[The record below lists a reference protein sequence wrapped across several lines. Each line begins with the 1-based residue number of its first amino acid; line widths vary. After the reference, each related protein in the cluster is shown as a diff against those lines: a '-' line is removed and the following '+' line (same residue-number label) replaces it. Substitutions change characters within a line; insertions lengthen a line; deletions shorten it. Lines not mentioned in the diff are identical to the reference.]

1 MSSENVVQ
9 ELRLAHFLRGL
20 SEADLSQLAAHLP
33 SHEFQPGEIL
43 LNLGDPLEA
52 VYLILNGEVELTTY
66 DSRGESRL
74 VNRLSAGGVA
84 GLLEFFA
91 WQSIQTRSTALTE
104 VYALRWDRTA
114 LAEFLALQPEA
125 LAGLRLA
132 ARSQRLAFQLTL
144 DWLSEGEVVVGL
156 ARKHPVMLFLAEI
169 VPAILLLGGVALG
182 LWAASAGGLFEALA
196 VIAGIGGISYGIW
209 QWVDWRN
216 DYYVVTNR
224 RIVRLEKIVALYDS
238 RQETPLH
245 QVLSVS
251 VSTDAISRLLG
262 FGDVVVRT
270 YTGQIVFPAVA
281 LPRRLAALIEEQW
294 RRQQL
299 VQKVTDRQDVEK
311 AVRQVLQPGLAPET
325 PDTPSM
331 DKGQDRPAPSDPE
344 RAPQLGL
351 DHWGFQLRFE
361 SQGVVTYRKHWAVL
375 LGHIGL
381 PSLLI
386 LLVVGLVGARLGT
399 LVSLGTSWTMVEYA
413 GLSLIPLGLWWLY
426 QYADWVNDI
435 YQVTP
440 THIIDVYKRP
450 LGRELRKVA
459 PLENLLST
467 EVDRRGLIGILL
479 NFGDVT
485 ANVGTEVLDFEG
497 VFNPAAVQ
505 QDVVRAQEAFNA
517 RRREAERQQR
527 QDEMVEWLSVYH
539 EQVSGRDSE
548 EKVPEEPDDY
558 P

>member
-1 MSSENVVQ
+1 MSSEDVVQ
-9 ELRLAHFLRGL
+9 GLRLAHFLRGL
-20 SEADLSQLAAHLP
+20 SEAELVQLASLLTPANY
-33 SHEFQPGEIL
+33 EPGQIL
-43 LNLGDPLEA
+43 LNLGDPLDA
-52 VYLILNGEVELTTY
+52 AFLILDGEVELTAY
-66 DSRGESRL
+66 DSNGDSRL
-74 VNRLSAGGVA
+74 LTRLSSGAVA

-91 WQSIQTRSTALTE
+91 GRTIQVRVTAHSQVHALRWEREALTE
-104 VYALRWDRTA
+104 FLAAHPGA
-114 LAEFLALQPEA
+114 LASLK
-125 LAGLRLA
+125 LA
-132 ARSQRLAFQLTL
+132 ARSQQLAFHLNL
-144 DWLSEGEVVVGL
+144 DWLHEAEVVVGL
-156 ARKHPVMLFLAEI
+156 ARKHPVMLVLAEI
-169 VPAILLLGGVALG
+169 LPAILLATGIGLGIWASTTSSLFAILGGVLG
-182 LWAASAGGLFEALA
+182 LAGAGYA
-196 VIAGIGGISYGIW
+196 VW
-209 QWVDWRN
+209 QWVDWQN
-216 DYYVVTNR
+216 DYYIVTNR

-238 RQETPLH
+238 RQEAPLH

-262 FGDVVVRT
+262 YGDVVIRT
-270 YTGQIVFPAVA
+270 YTGEIIFPHIG
-281 LPRRLAALIEEQW
+281 LPKRLAAMIEEQW
-294 RRQQL
+294 RRQQI
-299 VQKVTDRQDVEK
+299 VQKASDRQDVEK
-311 AVRQVLQPGLAPET
+311 AVRQVLSTEPAVPDSET
-325 PDTPSM
+325 EPDVPDQGEEAAT
-331 DKGQDRPAPSDPE
+331 DPE

-361 SQGVVTYRKHWAVL
+361 SEGVVTYRKHWAVL
-375 LGHIGL
+375 LQHIGL

-386 LLVVGLVGARLGT
+386 LAVFGLVGARLGSLAVFGTVQQT
-399 LVSLGTSWTMVEYA
+399 LEFS
-413 GLSLIPLGLWWLY
+413 GLALIPLVLWWLY
-426 QYADWVNDI
+426 QYADWANDI

-497 VFNPAAVQ
+497 VFNPGAVQ

-517 RRREAERQQR
+517 RRRQSERQQR

-539 EQVSGRDSE
+539 EQVSGQDPE
-548 EKVPEEPDDY
+548 KKVPKDLDDY

>member
-1 MSSENVVQ
+1 MSSETVAQ
-9 ELRLAHFLRGL
+9 GLRLAHFLRGL
-20 SEADLSQLAAHLP
+20 SDTDLSHLSARLPLASFHA
-33 SHEFQPGEIL
+33 GDIL

-52 VYLILNGEVELTTY
+52 VFLILTGDVELTAY
-66 DSRGESRL
+66 DSHGDSRL
-74 VNRLSAGGVA
+74 LTRLSAGSIA

-91 WQSIQTRSTALTE
+91 GKSIQVRATASTD
-104 VYALRWDRTA
+104 VSALRWDRSD
-114 LAEFLALQPEA
+114 LAEFLSAHPHA
-125 LAGLRLA
+125 LASLRLA
-132 ARSQRLAFQLTL
+132 AASQRLAYHLNL
-144 DWLSEGEVVVGL
+144 DWLNEGEVVVGL
-156 ARKHPVMLFLAEI
+156 ARKHVVKLVVGEILPALVLTGGIGLGVWASTTGSGLLMALAGL
-169 VPAILLLGGVALG
+169 VGLLG
-182 LWAASAGGLFEALA
+182 AAYA
-196 VIAGIGGISYGIW
+196 VW
-209 QWVDWRN
+209 QWIDWQN

-224 RIVRLEKIVALYDS
+224 RVVRLEKIVALYDS

-262 FGDVVVRT
+262 YGDVLIRT
-270 YTGQIVFPAVA
+270 YTGQIVFPTVG
-281 LPRRLAALIEEQW
+281 LPKRLAAMIEEQW
-294 RRQQL
+294 RRQQM
-299 VQKVTDRQDVEK
+299 VQKATDREDVER
-311 AVRQVLQPGLAPET
+311 AVRDVLKPT
-325 PDTPSM
+325 PDAEAPPPSEEAST
-331 DKGQDRPAPSDPE
+331 DEPTPSDPE
-344 RAPQLGL
+344 HAPQLGL

-386 LLVVGLVGARLGT
+386 LLVVGLAGAGLGG
-399 LVSLGTSWTMVEYA
+399 LLDLRSPWTALQYA
-413 GLSLIPLGLWWLY
+413 GLALIPLGLWWLY
-426 QYADWVNDI
+426 QYVDWANDI

-497 VFNPAAVQ
+497 VFNPSAVQ
-505 QDVVRAQEAFNA
+505 QDVVRAQEAFLA
-517 RRREAERQQR
+517 QRREADRKQR

-539 EQVSGRDSE
+539 EQVSNPDNDE
-548 EKVPEEPDDY
+548 ATPKDQDDY

>member
-1 MSSENVVQ
+1 MSSQDVAEA
-9 ELRLAHFLRGL
+9 LRLAHFLRGL
-20 SEADLSQLAAHLP
+20 SEADLSKLAADLP
-33 SHEFQPGEIL
+33 QASFHPGDIL

-52 VYLILNGEVELTTY
+52 VYLILDGDVELTAFDAHG
-66 DSRGESRL
+66 DSRL
-74 VNRLSAGGVA
+74 LTRLSSGSVV
-84 GLLEFFA
+84 GLLELFGGRTLQA
-91 WQSIQTRSTALTE
+91 RASAITD
-104 VYALRWDRTA
+104 VIALRWDRVALTEFLSLQPQA
-114 LAEFLALQPEA
+114 LAS
-125 LAGLRLA
+125 LRLA
-132 ARSQRLAFQLTL
+132 AKSQELAFHLEL
-144 DWLSEGEVVVGL
+144 DWLAEGEVVVGL
-156 ARKHPVMLFLAEI
+156 ARKHPVMLIVAEI
-169 VPAILLLGGVALG
+169 LPAVILAGGIGLG
-182 LWAASAGGLFEALA
+182 LWASANGSPLLLVLSALIGLAGAGYA
-196 VIAGIGGISYGIW
+196 VW
-209 QWVDWRN
+209 QWIDWQN
-216 DYYVVTNR
+216 YYYVVTNR

-251 VSTDAISRLLG
+251 VSTDAFSRLLG
-262 FGDVVVRT
+262 YGDIVIRT
-270 YTGQIVFPAVA
+270 YTGQIVFPAVG
-281 LPRRLAALIEEQW
+281 LPRRLAAMIEEQW
-294 RRQQL
+294 RRHQI
-299 VQKVTDRQDVEK
+299 VQKATDRQDVQR
-311 AVRQVLQPGLAPET
+311 AVRQVLAPAPGAET
-325 PDTPSM
+325 QEPSGTQSA
-331 DKGQDRPAPSDPE
+331 KTVPSDPE
-344 RAPQLGL
+344 QAPQVGL

-375 LGHIGL
+375 LQHIGL

-386 LLVVGLVGARLGT
+386 LLVVGLAGARMGGLVTLGT
-399 LVSLGTSWTMVEYA
+399 PGTLLEYLGLCM
-413 GLSLIPLGLWWLY
+413 IPLGMWWLY
-426 QYADWVNDI
+426 QYADWANDI

-497 VFNPAAVQ
+497 VFNPSAVQ
-505 QDVVRAQEAFNA
+505 QDVVRAQEAFLA

-539 EQVSGRDSE
+539 EQVTGQESDKTPPKDFDE
-548 EKVPEEPDDY
+548 Y